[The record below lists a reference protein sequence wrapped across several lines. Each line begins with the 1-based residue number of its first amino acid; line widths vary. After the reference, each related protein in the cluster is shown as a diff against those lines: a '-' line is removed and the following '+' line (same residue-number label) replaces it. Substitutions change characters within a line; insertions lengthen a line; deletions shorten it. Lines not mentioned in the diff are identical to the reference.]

1 MDRFDV
7 QPHVANGGHPMDGTD
22 LGRLELVTS
31 SIHGLKRRLPYDFKC
46 RCGRTTPIDKPGRFR
61 FVCLCGLNHSL
72 RDSERDRTRRG
83 VQWPAQSVASLFP
96 RAFVGET
103 EMDAL
108 NRFFWNQFDAP
119 AIAYYLIAAIVL
131 VAVLSG
137 IHSLVPA

>member
-31 SIHGLKRRLPYDFKC
+31 SIHGLKRRLPYAFKC
-46 RCGRTTPIDKPGRFR
+46 RCGRTIPIDKPGRFR